1 MRVATSPTSRRQTN
15 ELGSSPLHVHAGRC
29 EEQHQSPCRCQGQ
42 QSQGC
47 GLTGREADSETTSES
62 GLALQV
68 RRSESFVQCV
78 QEDSGREDFALCVCW
93 FSKSP
98 EINRAV
104 GCVCHPSKT
113 PEINGAVGR
122 CPSKISGTWRVLDK
136 QPSRAP
142 GRAWG
147 WFGSFAC
154 RRFVPPELHVCLSV
168 PIFLG
173 GRTTEEMP
181 WIYC

>member
-1 MRVATSPTSRRQTN
+1 MRVATGPTGRRRSN

-68 RRSESFVQCV
+68 RRSDRVDRSSNAFKKIQDVKISPFVCAGSAKAQKSIGQWV
-78 QEDSGREDFALCVCW
+78 VCAIPAKLQ
-93 FSKSP
+93 KSM
-98 EINRAV
+98 
-104 GCVCHPSKT
+104 GQW
-113 PEINGAVGR
+113 GR
-122 CPSKISGTWRVLDK
+122 CPSKISGTRRVLDK

-147 WFGSFAC
+147 WRS
-154 RRFVPPELHVCLSV
+154 RSKMCL
-168 PIFLG
+168 
-173 GRTTEEMP
+173 
-181 WIYC
+181 